1 MELSGTVADT
11 FSGRTAIVTGGG
23 SGIGAALARRLA
35 DHGAQVVVA
44 DLDPATAE
52 QVAGEIGEN
61 AVAAGGDA
69 ADPAVIQRL
78 IDTAESAFGPV
89 DLYFANAGIGGGAGL
104 DSTDAQWAAALE
116 INTMAHIRAARLLV
130 PGWLARGTGYFVSTA
145 SAAGLLTQLGSAPYS
160 VSKHAAVG
168 FAEWLSITYGDKG
181 IRVSCV
187 CPMGVDTA
195 LLREGMIPPDNEAAG
210 RLAINAVKSAG
221 AVLTPEEVADTVLAG
236 MAAGQFLILPH
247 PEVLTMYQH
256 KGSDY
261 DRWIRGMRRFQHALE
276 SPDSSQ

>member
-1 MELSGTVADT
+1 MQNSGTASDS
-11 FSGRTAIVTGGG
+11 FAGRTAIVTGGG
-23 SGIGAALARRLA
+23 SGIGAALAHRLA
-35 DHGAQVVVA
+35 DHGAKVVVS
-44 DLDPATAE
+44 DLDPATAA
-52 QVAGEIGEN
+52 QVAAEIGAA

-78 IDTAESAFGPV
+78 IDTAEQTFGPV

-104 DSTDAQWAAALE
+104 DSTDAQWTAALE
-116 INTMAHIRAARLLV
+116 INTLAHIRAARLLV
-130 PGWLARGTGYFVSTA
+130 PRWLERGSGYFVSTA

-181 IRVSCV
+181 IGVSCV

-195 LLREGMIPPDNEAAG
+195 LLREGMIPENNAEAG
-210 RLAINAVKSAG
+210 RLAIDAVKSAG
-221 AVLTPEEVADTVLAG
+221 AVLSPEEVADTVLAG
-236 MAAGQFLILPH
+236 VAAGQFLILPH

-276 SPDSSQ
+276 NPGS

>member
-35 DHGAQVVVA
+35 DHGARVVVA

-52 QVAGEIGEN
+52 QVTGEIGAS

-168 FAEWLSITYGDKG
+168 FAEWLSITYGDRG
-181 IRVSCV
+181 VGVSCV

-195 LLREGMIPPDNEAAG
+195 LLREGMIPPANEAAG
-210 RLAINAVKSAG
+210 RLALNAGKSAG
-221 AVLTPEEVADTVLAG
+221 AVLTAEEVADTVLAG

-276 SPDSSQ
+276 SPDSSR

>member
-1 MELSGTVADT
+1 MGLSGTVSDT

-35 DHGAQVVVA
+35 DHGARVVVA
-44 DLDPATAE
+44 DLDLATAAKA
-52 QVAGEIGEN
+52 AGEIGDA
-61 AVAAGGDA
+61 AVSAGGDA
-69 ADPAVIQRL
+69 ADPEVIQQL
-78 IDTAESAFGPV
+78 ISTAESSFGPV

-104 DSTDAQWAAALE
+104 DSTDAQWSAALE
-116 INTMAHIRAARLLV
+116 INTLAHIRAARLLV
-130 PGWLARGTGYFVSTA
+130 PGWLERGSGYFVSTA

-181 IRVSCV
+181 IGVSCV

-195 LLREGMIPPDNEAAG
+195 LLREGMIPENNVEAG
-210 RLAINAVKSAG
+210 RLAIDAVKAAG
-221 AVLTPEEVADTVLAG
+221 AVLSPEEVADTVLAG
-236 MAAGQFLILPH
+236 VAAGKFLILPH
-247 PEVLTMYQH
+247 PEVLQMLQN

-261 DRWIRGMRRFQHALE
+261 DRWIRGMRRFQAALE
-276 SPDSSQ
+276 NPGA

>member
-1 MELSGTVADT
+1 MQNSGTASDS
-11 FSGRTAIVTGGG
+11 FAGRTAIVTGGG

-35 DHGAQVVVA
+35 EHGAKVVVS
-44 DLDPATAE
+44 DLDPGTAA
-52 QVAGEIGEN
+52 QVAAEIGAA

-78 IDTAESAFGPV
+78 IDTAEQSFGPV

-104 DSTDAQWAAALE
+104 DSTDAQWTAALE
-116 INTMAHIRAARLLV
+116 VNTLAHIRAARLLV
-130 PGWLARGTGYFVSTA
+130 PRWLERGSGYFVSTA

-181 IRVSCV
+181 IGVSCV

-195 LLREGMIPPDNEAAG
+195 LLREGMIPENNAEAG

-221 AVLTPEEVADTVLAG
+221 AVLSPEQVADTVLAG
-236 MAAGQFLILPH
+236 VAAGQFLILPH

-276 SPDSSQ
+276 NPGS